1 MAPNETE
8 AIRIGGLCLCVSLF
22 QCATLK
28 RYVIQIQKV
37 QKILLLVRTHLTFR
51 VMIVGGIL
59 LSFGMYL
66 LIFAP
71 RTIVF
76 SYSGDNCVGQLT
88 LLPRLL
94 NADKGRSYQLRVTDT
109 IDIAGY
115 PVVGRK
121 VCVAPSTSPKE
132 GKVNVGIAP
141 FGWIVARKTFTI
153 ETPRAPLVSVAS
165 LAESIPATKSLKIPI
180 SSQDTVFDYNLVA
193 GTTRTTCSSSTHVLE
208 CDIAQMKLIQ
218 GQIYTLKIERQF
230 QEQRE
235 VVAQKEIKVLEA
247 VRVTHSSVQA
257 DQILYDKPTTFT
269 IQVDKALVS
278 ANASLERLDGEV
290 AHEEL
295 STVSVTGT
303 DITVKPKSELARD
316 IAYRLTLTQAEAV
329 DGSVTSAAYTIT
341 FHLSGGPKVSSINIG
356 SYGYDQGNGIV
367 IQFDQAIGAGQ
378 DIARFVHV
386 SGAGA
391 ASVVSSGSR
400 VTVRPNAM
408 GRCVDFSIT
417 VDKGLVSEYGITSTV
432 GWSFASRMRCGT
444 VSTIGYSVQNRPI
457 NAYYFG
463 DGATTMLFAGAIH
476 GNEISSK
483 YLMDALVSYL
493 EEHVREIPSDRR
505 VVVVPMIN
513 PDGVAAG
520 TRYNAHNVNLNRN
533 FATTNWVSDTVV
545 SGGSVEQG
553 AGGSSSLSE
562 PEASALVALT
572 QSLQPR
578 LVVTYHSQGSLI
590 NSNDVGIAATL
601 GPQYATMT
609 RYKFVSSEATTG
621 TFGFE
626 MTGTYE
632 DWLAERS
639 TPAILI
645 ELPTNTGRFFT
656 QHTAAIWTMIRG

>member
-1 MAPNETE
+1 MRSYP
-8 AIRIGGLCLCVSLF
+8 IRWGLIAL
-22 QCATLK
+22 A
-28 RYVIQIQKV
+28 VITPIAAY
-37 QKILLLVRTHLTFR
+37 
-51 VMIVGGIL
+51 M
-59 LSFGMYL
+59 
-66 LIFAP
+66 LIFSP
-71 RTIVF
+71 RAIVF
-76 SYSGDNCVGQLT
+76 SYAGDNCVTQLS
-88 LLPRLL
+88 LLPTTLHFATNDRYKVTLKDEVRIG
-94 NADKGRSYQLRVTDT
+94 NFPIATRSLCVT
-109 IDIAGY
+109 A
-115 PVVGRK
+115 K
-121 VCVAPSTSPKE
+121 LAPSKDAVHINVSP
-132 GKVNVGIAP
+132 A
-141 FGWIVARKTFTI
+141 GWLLARKTYVIKAEDRPKVSLASLQVPISATKPVKL
-153 ETPRAPLVSVAS
+153 TLSAPDYLSTYVLSTNTAQSTCRSDEKVLNCNTANLELQQGTTQEVSLKRYFVGKLVDVISKDQVEVLSAVSV
-165 LAESIPATKSLKIPI
+165 K
-180 SSQDTVFDYNLVA
+180 D
-193 GTTRTTCSSSTHVLE
+193 
-208 CDIAQMKLIQ
+208 
-218 GQIYTLKIERQF
+218 
-230 QEQRE
+230 
-235 VVAQKEIKVLEA
+235 
-247 VRVTHSSVQA
+247 SSVKNNQTV
-257 DQILYDKPTTFT
+257 YDKPSIFT
-269 IQVDKALVS
+269 IRVDKALVG
-278 ANASLERLDGEV
+278 AVASLERLDGEL

-295 STVSVTGT
+295 STVSVAGAE
-303 DITVKPKSELARD
+303 ITIKPTSELARD
-316 IAYRLTLTQAEAV
+316 TAYRLTLMQAEAV
-329 DGSVTSAAYTIT
+329 DGSVTSAAYPIT
-341 FHLSGGPKVSSINIG
+341 FHLSGGPKVSSTNIG
-356 SYGYDQGNGIV
+356 SYGYDQGSGIV
-367 IQFDQAIGAGQ
+367 IQFDQAIGASQ
-378 DIARFVHV
+378 DITRFVHV
-386 SGAGA
+386 SGVGA

-432 GWSFASRMRCGT
+432 GWNFASRTRCGT

-463 DGATTMLFAGAIH
+463 EGTTTMLFTGAIH

-505 VVVVPMIN
+505 VVVVPMVN

-545 SGGSVEQG
+545 SGGTVEQG

>member
-1 MAPNETE
+1 M
-8 AIRIGGLCLCVSLF
+8 
-22 QCATLK
+22 K
-28 RYVIQIQKV
+28 
-37 QKILLLVRTHLTFR
+37 KILLFIRAHLTFR

-59 LSFGMYL
+59 LSLGAYL
-66 LIFAP
+66 IIFAP

-88 LLPRLL
+88 MFPRLL
-94 NADKGRSYQLRVTDT
+94 NADKGRNYQLRVVDT

-115 PVVGRK
+115 PIVGRK
-121 VCVAPSTSPKE
+121 VCIAPSTSPKE

-141 FGWIVARKTFTI
+141 FGWIIARKTFVV
-153 ETPRAPLVSVAS
+153 ETPRAPLVSIAS
-165 LAESIPATKSLKIPI
+165 LAGSIPATRSLKIPI
-180 SSQDTVFDYNLVA
+180 SSLDTVFDYSLIA
-193 GTTRTTCSSSTHVLE
+193 GAARTTCSSSAHAIE
-208 CDIAQMKLIQ
+208 CDIAQMKLTQ
-218 GQIYTLKIERQF
+218 GQTYTLKVERQF
-230 QEQRE
+230 HEQRE

-247 VRVTHSSVQA
+247 VRVTRTSVQPE
-257 DQILYDKPTTFT
+257 QIIYDKPAAFT
-269 IQVDKALVS
+269 IQVDKALVG
-278 ANASLERLDGEV
+278 AKVSLERLDGESV
-290 AHEEL
+290 HDES
-295 STVSVTGT
+295 STVSVVDTE
-303 DITVKPKSELARD
+303 ITVKPANELARD
-316 IAYRLTLTQAEAV
+316 MAYRLTLTQAEAV
-329 DGSVTSAAYTIT
+329 DGSVTSEAYPVT
-341 FHLSGGPKVSSINIG
+341 FHLSGGPKVASTNIG
-356 SYGYDQGNGIV
+356 SYGFDQGSAIT

-391 ASVVSSGSR
+391 ASIVNSGSK
-400 VTVRPNAM
+400 VTVRPNVM
-408 GRCVDFSIT
+408 GRCADFSIT
-417 VDKGLVSEYGITSTV
+417 VDKGLVSAYGVTSTG
-432 GWSFASRMRCGT
+432 GWSFASRTRCST
-444 VSTIGYSVQNRPI
+444 MSTIGYSVQNRPI

-463 DGATTMLFAGAIH
+463 DGATTMLFTGAIH

-493 EEHVREIPSDRR
+493 EEHAREIPSDRR
-505 VVVVPMIN
+505 VVIVPMVN

-553 AGGSSSLSE
+553 AGGSSALSE
-562 PEASALVALT
+562 PESAALT
-572 QSLQPR
+572 TFTQNLQPR

-601 GPQYATMT
+601 GPQYAAMT
-609 RYKFVSSEATTG
+609 KYKFVSSDATTG
-621 TFGFE
+621 AFGFE

-645 ELPTNTGRFFT
+645 ELPTNTGRYFT

>member
-1 MAPNETE
+1 M
-8 AIRIGGLCLCVSLF
+8 
-22 QCATLK
+22 K
-28 RYVIQIQKV
+28 
-37 QKILLLVRTHLTFR
+37 KILLFIRAHLTFR

-59 LSFGMYL
+59 LSLGAYL
-66 LIFAP
+66 IIFAP

-88 LLPRLL
+88 LFPRLL
-94 NADKGRSYQLRVTDT
+94 NADKGRNYQLRVVDT

-115 PVVGRK
+115 PIVGRK
-121 VCVAPSTSPKE
+121 VCIAPSTSPKE

-141 FGWIVARKTFTI
+141 FGWIIARKTFVV
-153 ETPRAPLVSVAS
+153 ETPRAPLVSIAS
-165 LAESIPATKSLKIPI
+165 LAGSIPATRSLKIPI
-180 SSQDTVFDYNLVA
+180 SSLDTVFDYSLIA
-193 GTTRTTCSSSTHVLE
+193 GAARTTCSSSAHAIE
-208 CDIAQMKLIQ
+208 CDIAQMKLTQ
-218 GQIYTLKIERQF
+218 GQTYTLKVERQF
-230 QEQRE
+230 HEQRE

-247 VRVTHSSVQA
+247 VRVTRTSVQPE
-257 DQILYDKPTTFT
+257 QIIYDKPAAFT
-269 IQVDKALVS
+269 IQVDKALVG
-278 ANASLERLDGEV
+278 AKVSLERLDGESV
-290 AHEEL
+290 HDES
-295 STVSVTGT
+295 STVSVVDTE
-303 DITVKPKSELARD
+303 ITVKPANELARD
-316 IAYRLTLTQAEAV
+316 MAYRLTLTQAEAV
-329 DGSVTSAAYTIT
+329 DGSVTSEAYPVT
-341 FHLSGGPKVSSINIG
+341 FHLSGGPKVASTNIG
-356 SYGYDQGNGIV
+356 SYGFDQGSTIT

-391 ASVVSSGSR
+391 ASIVNSGSK
-400 VTVRPNAM
+400 VTVRPNVM
-408 GRCVDFSIT
+408 GRCADFSIT
-417 VDKGLVSEYGITSTV
+417 VDKGLVSAYGVTSTG
-432 GWSFASRMRCGT
+432 GWSFASRTRCST
-444 VSTIGYSVQNRPI
+444 MSTIGHSVQNRPI

-463 DGATTMLFAGAIH
+463 DGATTMLFTGAIH

-493 EEHVREIPSDRR
+493 EEHAREIPSDRR
-505 VVVVPMIN
+505 VVIVPMVN

-553 AGGSSSLSE
+553 AGGSSALSE
-562 PEASALVALT
+562 PESAALT
-572 QSLQPR
+572 TFTQNLQPR

-601 GPQYATMT
+601 GPQYAAMT
-609 RYKFVSSEATTG
+609 KYKFVSSDATTG
-621 TFGFE
+621 AFGFE

-645 ELPTNTGRFFT
+645 ELPTNTGRYFT

>member
-1 MAPNETE
+1 
-8 AIRIGGLCLCVSLF
+8 V
-22 QCATLK
+22 K
-28 RYVIQIQKV
+28 
-37 QKILLLVRTHLTFR
+37 KILLFIRAHLTFR

-59 LSFGMYL
+59 LSLGAYL
-66 LIFAP
+66 IIFAP

-88 LLPRLL
+88 MFPRLL
-94 NADKGRSYQLRVTDT
+94 NADKGRNYQLRVVDT

-115 PVVGRK
+115 PIVGRK
-121 VCVAPSTSPKE
+121 VCIAPSTSPKE

-141 FGWIVARKTFTI
+141 FGWIIARKTFVV
-153 ETPRAPLVSVAS
+153 ETPRAPLVSIAS
-165 LAESIPATKSLKIPI
+165 LAGSIPATRSLKIPI
-180 SSQDTVFDYNLVA
+180 SSLDTVFDYSLIA
-193 GTTRTTCSSSTHVLE
+193 GAARTTCSSSAHAIE
-208 CDIAQMKLIQ
+208 CDIAQMKLTQ
-218 GQIYTLKIERQF
+218 GQTYTLKVERQF
-230 QEQRE
+230 HEQRE

-247 VRVTHSSVQA
+247 VRVTRTSVQPE
-257 DQILYDKPTTFT
+257 QIIYDKPAAFT
-269 IQVDKALVS
+269 IQVDKALVG
-278 ANASLERLDGEV
+278 AKVSLERLDGESV
-290 AHEEL
+290 HDES
-295 STVSVTGT
+295 STVSVVDTE
-303 DITVKPKSELARD
+303 ITVKPANELARD
-316 IAYRLTLTQAEAV
+316 MAYRLTLTQAEAV
-329 DGSVTSAAYTIT
+329 DGSVTSEAYPVT
-341 FHLSGGPKVSSINIG
+341 FHLSGGPKVASTNIG
-356 SYGYDQGNGIV
+356 SYGFDQGSTIT

-391 ASVVSSGSR
+391 ASIVNSGSK
-400 VTVRPNAM
+400 VTVRPNVM
-408 GRCVDFSIT
+408 GRCADFSIT
-417 VDKGLVSEYGITSTV
+417 VDKGLVSAYGVTSTG
-432 GWSFASRMRCGT
+432 GWSFASRTRCST
-444 VSTIGYSVQNRPI
+444 MSTIGHSVQNRPI

-463 DGATTMLFAGAIH
+463 DGATTMLFTGAIH

-493 EEHVREIPSDRR
+493 EEHAREIPSDRR
-505 VVVVPMIN
+505 VVIVPMVN

-553 AGGSSSLSE
+553 AGGSSALSE
-562 PEASALVALT
+562 PESAALT
-572 QSLQPR
+572 TFTQNLQPR

-601 GPQYATMT
+601 GPQYAAMT
-609 RYKFVSSEATTG
+609 KYKFVSSDATTG
-621 TFGFE
+621 AFGFE

-645 ELPTNTGRFFT
+645 ELPTNTGRYFT

>member
-1 MAPNETE
+1 
-8 AIRIGGLCLCVSLF
+8 V
-22 QCATLK
+22 K
-28 RYVIQIQKV
+28 
-37 QKILLLVRTHLTFR
+37 KILLFIRAHLTFR

-59 LSFGMYL
+59 LSLGAYL
-66 LIFAP
+66 IIFAP

-88 LLPRLL
+88 LFPRLL
-94 NADKGRSYQLRVTDT
+94 NADKGRNYQLRVVDT

-115 PVVGRK
+115 PIVGRK
-121 VCVAPSTSPKE
+121 VCIAPSTSPKE

-141 FGWIVARKTFTI
+141 FGWIIARKTFVV
-153 ETPRAPLVSVAS
+153 ETPRAPLVSIAS
-165 LAESIPATKSLKIPI
+165 LAGSIPATRSLKIPI
-180 SSQDTVFDYNLVA
+180 SSLDTVFDYSLIA
-193 GTTRTTCSSSTHVLE
+193 GAARTTCSSSAHAIE
-208 CDIAQMKLIQ
+208 CDIAQMKLTQ
-218 GQIYTLKIERQF
+218 GQTYTLKVERQF
-230 QEQRE
+230 HEQRE

-247 VRVTHSSVQA
+247 VRVTRTSVQPE
-257 DQILYDKPTTFT
+257 QIIYDKPAAFT
-269 IQVDKALVS
+269 IQVDKALVG
-278 ANASLERLDGEV
+278 AKVSLERLDGESV
-290 AHEEL
+290 HDES
-295 STVSVTGT
+295 STVSVVDTE
-303 DITVKPKSELARD
+303 ITVKPANELARD
-316 IAYRLTLTQAEAV
+316 MAYRLTLTQAEAV
-329 DGSVTSAAYTIT
+329 DGSVTSEAYPVT
-341 FHLSGGPKVSSINIG
+341 FHLSGGPKVASTNIG
-356 SYGYDQGNGIV
+356 SYGFDQGSTIT

-391 ASVVSSGSR
+391 ASIVNSGSK
-400 VTVRPNAM
+400 VTVRPNVM
-408 GRCVDFSIT
+408 GRCADFSIT
-417 VDKGLVSEYGITSTV
+417 VDKGLVSAYGVTSTG
-432 GWSFASRMRCGT
+432 GWSFASRTRCST
-444 VSTIGYSVQNRPI
+444 MSTIGYSVQNRPI

-463 DGATTMLFAGAIH
+463 DGATTMLFTGAIH

-493 EEHVREIPSDRR
+493 EEHAREIPSDRR
-505 VVVVPMIN
+505 VVIVPMVN

-553 AGGSSSLSE
+553 AGGSSALSE
-562 PEASALVALT
+562 PESAALT
-572 QSLQPR
+572 TFTQNLQPR

-601 GPQYATMT
+601 GPQYAAMT
-609 RYKFVSSEATTG
+609 KYKFVSSDATTG
-621 TFGFE
+621 AFGFE

-645 ELPTNTGRFFT
+645 ELPTNTGRYFT

>member
-1 MAPNETE
+1 
-8 AIRIGGLCLCVSLF
+8 V
-22 QCATLK
+22 K
-28 RYVIQIQKV
+28 
-37 QKILLLVRTHLTFR
+37 KILLFIRAHLTFR

-59 LSFGMYL
+59 LSLGAYL
-66 LIFAP
+66 IIFAP

-88 LLPRLL
+88 MFPRLL
-94 NADKGRSYQLRVTDT
+94 NADKGRNYQLRVVDT

-115 PVVGRK
+115 PIVGRK
-121 VCVAPSTSPKE
+121 VCIAPSTSPKE

-141 FGWIVARKTFTI
+141 FGWIIARKTFVV
-153 ETPRAPLVSVAS
+153 ETPRAPLVSIAS
-165 LAESIPATKSLKIPI
+165 LAGSIPATRSLKIPI
-180 SSQDTVFDYNLVA
+180 SSLDTVFDYSLIA
-193 GTTRTTCSSSTHVLE
+193 GAARTTCSSSAHAIE
-208 CDIAQMKLIQ
+208 CDIAQMKLTQ
-218 GQIYTLKIERQF
+218 GQTYTLKVERQF
-230 QEQRE
+230 HEQRE

-247 VRVTHSSVQA
+247 VRVTRTSVQPE
-257 DQILYDKPTTFT
+257 QIIYDKPAAFT
-269 IQVDKALVS
+269 IQVDKALVG
-278 ANASLERLDGEV
+278 AKVSLERLDGESV
-290 AHEEL
+290 HDES
-295 STVSVTGT
+295 STVSVVDTE
-303 DITVKPKSELARD
+303 ITVKPANELARD
-316 IAYRLTLTQAEAV
+316 MAYRLTLTQAEAV
-329 DGSVTSAAYTIT
+329 DGSVTSEAYPVT
-341 FHLSGGPKVSSINIG
+341 FHLSGGPKVASTNIG
-356 SYGYDQGNGIV
+356 SYGFDQGSTIT

-391 ASVVSSGSR
+391 ASIVNSGSK
-400 VTVRPNAM
+400 VTVRPNVM
-408 GRCVDFSIT
+408 GRCADFSIT
-417 VDKGLVSEYGITSTV
+417 VDKGLVSAYGVTSTG
-432 GWSFASRMRCGT
+432 GWSFASRTRCST
-444 VSTIGYSVQNRPI
+444 MSTIGYSVQNRPI

-463 DGATTMLFAGAIH
+463 DGATTMLFTGAIH

-493 EEHVREIPSDRR
+493 EEHAREIPSDRR
-505 VVVVPMIN
+505 VVIVPMVN

-553 AGGSSSLSE
+553 AGGSSALSE
-562 PEASALVALT
+562 PESAALT
-572 QSLQPR
+572 TFTQNLQPR

-601 GPQYATMT
+601 GPQYAAMT
-609 RYKFVSSEATTG
+609 KYKFVSSDATTG
-621 TFGFE
+621 AFGFE

-645 ELPTNTGRFFT
+645 ELPTNTGRYFT

>member
-1 MAPNETE
+1 M
-8 AIRIGGLCLCVSLF
+8 SLF
-22 QCATLK
+22 QCDTLK
-28 RYVIQIQKV
+28 VRVIQIQKV
-37 QKILLLVRTHLTFR
+37 QQILLFIRTHLTFR
-51 VMIVGGIL
+51 VMLVGGGL
-59 LSFGMYL
+59 LSFGLYL
-66 LIFAP
+66 IIFAP

-76 SYSGDNCVGQLT
+76 SYSGENCVGQLT

-94 NADKGRSYQLRVTDT
+94 DADKGRNYQLRVADT

-115 PVVGRK
+115 PIAGRK
-121 VCVAPSTSPKE
+121 VCVTPSTSPKE
-132 GKVNVGIAP
+132 GKVNVGTAP
-141 FGWIVARKTFTI
+141 FGWIIARKTFVI

-165 LAESIPATKSLKIPI
+165 LAESIPATRSLKIPI

-193 GTTRTTCSSSTHVLE
+193 GTTRTTCSSLTHILE
-208 CDIAQMKLIQ
+208 CDITQMKLIQ
-218 GQIYTLKIERQF
+218 GQTYTLKVERQF

-247 VRVTHSSVQA
+247 VRVTRSSVQS
-257 DQILYDKPTTFT
+257 DQVVYDKPTSFT
-269 IQVDKALVS
+269 IQVDKALVG
-278 ANASLERLDGEV
+278 AVASLERIDGES
-290 AHEEL
+290 AHKES
-295 STVSVTGT
+295 STVNVAGAE
-303 DITVKPKSELARD
+303 ITIKPTSELARD
-316 IAYRLTLTQAEAV
+316 MSYRLTLTQAEAV
-329 DGSVTSAAYTIT
+329 DGSITSAAYPIT
-341 FHLSGGPKVSSINIG
+341 FHLSGGPKVTSTSIG
-356 SYGYDQGNGIV
+356 SYGYDQGGGIA

-378 DIARFVHV
+378 DVTRFVHV

-417 VDKGLVSEYGITSTV
+417 VDKGLVSEYGVTSTV
-432 GWSFASRMRCGT
+432 DWSFSSRTRCST

-463 DGATTMLFAGAIH
+463 EGTTTVLFTGAIH

-505 VVVVPMIN
+505 VVVVPVVN

-545 SGGSVEQG
+545 SGGAVEQG
-553 AGGSSSLSE
+553 AGGSSSSSE
-562 PEASALVALT
+562 PETSALAALT

-632 DWLAERS
+632 DWLAERL

-645 ELPTNTGRFFT
+645 ELPTNTGRFFA
-656 QHTAAIWTMIRG
+656 QHTAAIWTMIKG

>member
-1 MAPNETE
+1 M
-8 AIRIGGLCLCVSLF
+8 
-22 QCATLK
+22 K
-28 RYVIQIQKV
+28 
-37 QKILLLVRTHLTFR
+37 KILLFIRAHLTFR

-59 LSFGMYL
+59 LSLGAYL
-66 LIFAP
+66 IIFAP

-88 LLPRLL
+88 LFPRLL
-94 NADKGRSYQLRVTDT
+94 NADKGRNYQLRVVDT

-115 PVVGRK
+115 PIVGRK
-121 VCVAPSTSPKE
+121 VCIAPSTSPKE

-141 FGWIVARKTFTI
+141 FGWIIARKTFVV
-153 ETPRAPLVSVAS
+153 ETPRAPLVSIAS
-165 LAESIPATKSLKIPI
+165 LAGSIPATRSLKIPI
-180 SSQDTVFDYNLVA
+180 SSLDTVFDYSLIA
-193 GTTRTTCSSSTHVLE
+193 GAARTTCSSSAHAIE
-208 CDIAQMKLIQ
+208 CDIAQMKLTQ
-218 GQIYTLKIERQF
+218 GQTYTLKVERQF
-230 QEQRE
+230 HEQRE

-247 VRVTHSSVQA
+247 VRVTRTSVQPE
-257 DQILYDKPTTFT
+257 QIIYDKPAAFT
-269 IQVDKALVS
+269 IQVDKALVG
-278 ANASLERLDGEV
+278 AKVSLERLDGESV
-290 AHEEL
+290 HDES
-295 STVSVTGT
+295 STVSVVDTE
-303 DITVKPKSELARD
+303 ITVKPANELARD
-316 IAYRLTLTQAEAV
+316 MAYRLTLTQAEAV
-329 DGSVTSAAYTIT
+329 DGSVTSEAYPVT
-341 FHLSGGPKVSSINIG
+341 FHLSGGPKVASTNIG
-356 SYGYDQGNGIV
+356 SYGFDQGSTIT

-391 ASVVSSGSR
+391 ASIVNSGSK
-400 VTVRPNAM
+400 VTVRPNVM
-408 GRCVDFSIT
+408 GRCADFSIT
-417 VDKGLVSEYGITSTV
+417 VDKGLVSAYGVTSTG
-432 GWSFASRMRCGT
+432 GWSFASRTRCST
-444 VSTIGYSVQNRPI
+444 MSTIGYSVQNRPI

-463 DGATTMLFAGAIH
+463 DGATTMLFTGAIH

-493 EEHVREIPSDRR
+493 EEHAREIPSDRR
-505 VVVVPMIN
+505 VVIVPMVN

-553 AGGSSSLSE
+553 AGGSSALSE
-562 PEASALVALT
+562 PESAALT
-572 QSLQPR
+572 TFTQNLQPR

-601 GPQYATMT
+601 GPQYAAMT
-609 RYKFVSSEATTG
+609 KYKFVSSDATTG
-621 TFGFE
+621 AFGFE

-645 ELPTNTGRFFT
+645 ELPTNTGRYFT

>member
-1 MAPNETE
+1 M
-8 AIRIGGLCLCVSLF
+8 
-22 QCATLK
+22 K
-28 RYVIQIQKV
+28 
-37 QKILLLVRTHLTFR
+37 KILLFIRAHLTFR

-59 LSFGMYL
+59 LSLGAYL
-66 LIFAP
+66 IIFAP

-88 LLPRLL
+88 LFPRLL
-94 NADKGRSYQLRVTDT
+94 NADKGRNYQLRVVDT

-115 PVVGRK
+115 PIVGRK
-121 VCVAPSTSPKE
+121 VCIAPSTSPKE

-141 FGWIVARKTFTI
+141 FGWIIARKTFVV
-153 ETPRAPLVSVAS
+153 ETPRAPLVSIAS
-165 LAESIPATKSLKIPI
+165 LAGSIPATRSLKIPI
-180 SSQDTVFDYNLVA
+180 SSLDTVFDYSLIA
-193 GTTRTTCSSSTHVLE
+193 GAARTTCSSSAHAIE
-208 CDIAQMKLIQ
+208 CDIAQMKLTQ
-218 GQIYTLKIERQF
+218 GQTYTLKVERQF
-230 QEQRE
+230 HEQRE

-247 VRVTHSSVQA
+247 VRVTRTSVQPE
-257 DQILYDKPTTFT
+257 QIIYDKPAAFT
-269 IQVDKALVS
+269 IQVDKALVG
-278 ANASLERLDGEV
+278 AKVSLERLDGESV
-290 AHEEL
+290 HDES
-295 STVSVTGT
+295 STVSVVDTE
-303 DITVKPKSELARD
+303 ITVKPANELARD
-316 IAYRLTLTQAEAV
+316 MAYRLTLTQAEAV
-329 DGSVTSAAYTIT
+329 DGSVTSEAYPVT
-341 FHLSGGPKVSSINIG
+341 FHLSGGPKVASTNIG
-356 SYGYDQGNGIV
+356 SYGFDQGSTIT

-391 ASVVSSGSR
+391 ASIVNSGSK
-400 VTVRPNAM
+400 VTVRPNVM
-408 GRCVDFSIT
+408 GRCADFSIT
-417 VDKGLVSEYGITSTV
+417 VDKGLVSAYGVTSTG
-432 GWSFASRMRCGT
+432 GWSFASRTRCST
-444 VSTIGYSVQNRPI
+444 MSTIGHSVQNRPI

-463 DGATTMLFAGAIH
+463 DGATTMLFTGAIH

-493 EEHVREIPSDRR
+493 EEHAREIPSDRR
-505 VVVVPMIN
+505 VVIVPMVN
-513 PDGVAAG
+513 PDGVVAG

-553 AGGSSSLSE
+553 AGGSSALSE
-562 PEASALVALT
+562 PESAALT
-572 QSLQPR
+572 TFTQNLQPR

-601 GPQYATMT
+601 GPQYAAMT
-609 RYKFVSSEATTG
+609 KYKFVSSDATTG
-621 TFGFE
+621 AFGFE

-645 ELPTNTGRFFT
+645 ELPTNTGRYFT

>member
-1 MAPNETE
+1 M
-8 AIRIGGLCLCVSLF
+8 
-22 QCATLK
+22 K
-28 RYVIQIQKV
+28 
-37 QKILLLVRTHLTFR
+37 KILLFIRAHLTFR

-59 LSFGMYL
+59 LSLGAYL
-66 LIFAP
+66 IIFAP

-88 LLPRLL
+88 MFPRLL
-94 NADKGRSYQLRVTDT
+94 NADKGRNYQLRVVDT

-115 PVVGRK
+115 PIVGRK
-121 VCVAPSTSPKE
+121 VCIAPSTSPKE

-141 FGWIVARKTFTI
+141 FGWIIARKTFVV
-153 ETPRAPLVSVAS
+153 ETPRAPLVSIAS
-165 LAESIPATKSLKIPI
+165 LAGSIPATRSLKIPI
-180 SSQDTVFDYNLVA
+180 SSLDTVFDYSLIA
-193 GTTRTTCSSSTHVLE
+193 GAARTTCSSSAHAIE
-208 CDIAQMKLIQ
+208 CDIAQMKLTQ
-218 GQIYTLKIERQF
+218 GQTYTLKVERQF
-230 QEQRE
+230 HEQRE

-247 VRVTHSSVQA
+247 VRVTRTSVQPE
-257 DQILYDKPTTFT
+257 QIIYDKPAAFT
-269 IQVDKALVS
+269 IQVDKALVG
-278 ANASLERLDGEV
+278 AKVSLERLDGESV
-290 AHEEL
+290 HDES
-295 STVSVTGT
+295 STVSVVDTE
-303 DITVKPKSELARD
+303 ITVKPANELARD
-316 IAYRLTLTQAEAV
+316 MAYRLTLTQAEAV
-329 DGSVTSAAYTIT
+329 DGSVTSEAYPVT
-341 FHLSGGPKVSSINIG
+341 FHLSGGPKVASTNIG
-356 SYGYDQGNGIV
+356 SYGFDQGSTIT

-391 ASVVSSGSR
+391 ASIVNSGSK
-400 VTVRPNAM
+400 VTVRPNVM
-408 GRCVDFSIT
+408 GRCADFSIT
-417 VDKGLVSEYGITSTV
+417 VDKGLVSAYGVTSTG
-432 GWSFASRMRCGT
+432 GWSFASRTRCST
-444 VSTIGYSVQNRPI
+444 MSTIGHSVQNRPI

-463 DGATTMLFAGAIH
+463 DGATTMLFTGAIH

-493 EEHVREIPSDRR
+493 EEHAREIPSDRR
-505 VVVVPMIN
+505 VVIVPMVN

-553 AGGSSSLSE
+553 AGGSSALSE
-562 PEASALVALT
+562 PESAALT
-572 QSLQPR
+572 TFTQNLQPR

-601 GPQYATMT
+601 GPQYAAMT
-609 RYKFVSSEATTG
+609 KYKFVSSDATTG
-621 TFGFE
+621 AFGFE

-645 ELPTNTGRFFT
+645 ELPTNTGRYFT

>member
-1 MAPNETE
+1 
-8 AIRIGGLCLCVSLF
+8 V
-22 QCATLK
+22 K
-28 RYVIQIQKV
+28 
-37 QKILLLVRTHLTFR
+37 KILLFIRAHLTFR

-59 LSFGMYL
+59 LSLGAYL
-66 LIFAP
+66 IIFAP

-88 LLPRLL
+88 LFPRLL
-94 NADKGRSYQLRVTDT
+94 NADKGRNYQLRVVDT

-115 PVVGRK
+115 PIVGRK
-121 VCVAPSTSPKE
+121 VCIAPSTSPKE

-141 FGWIVARKTFTI
+141 FGWIIARKTFVV
-153 ETPRAPLVSVAS
+153 ETPRAPLVSIAS
-165 LAESIPATKSLKIPI
+165 LAGSIPATRSLKIPI
-180 SSQDTVFDYNLVA
+180 SSLDTVFDYSLIA
-193 GTTRTTCSSSTHVLE
+193 GAARTTCSSSAHAIE
-208 CDIAQMKLIQ
+208 CDIAQMKLTQ
-218 GQIYTLKIERQF
+218 GQTYTLKVERQF
-230 QEQRE
+230 HEQRE

-247 VRVTHSSVQA
+247 VRVTRTSVQPE
-257 DQILYDKPTTFT
+257 QIIYDKPAAFT
-269 IQVDKALVS
+269 IQVDKALVG
-278 ANASLERLDGEV
+278 AKVSLERLDGESV
-290 AHEEL
+290 HDES
-295 STVSVTGT
+295 STVSVVDTE
-303 DITVKPKSELARD
+303 ITVKPANELARD
-316 IAYRLTLTQAEAV
+316 MAYRLTLTQAEAV
-329 DGSVTSAAYTIT
+329 DGSVTSEAYPVT
-341 FHLSGGPKVSSINIG
+341 FHLSGGPKVASTNIG
-356 SYGYDQGNGIV
+356 SYGFDQGSTIT

-391 ASVVSSGSR
+391 ASIVNSGSK
-400 VTVRPNAM
+400 VTVRPNVM
-408 GRCVDFSIT
+408 GRCADFSIT
-417 VDKGLVSEYGITSTV
+417 VDKGLVSAYGVTSTG
-432 GWSFASRMRCGT
+432 GWSFASRTRCST
-444 VSTIGYSVQNRPI
+444 MSTIGHSVQNRPI

-463 DGATTMLFAGAIH
+463 DGATTMLFTGAIH

-493 EEHVREIPSDRR
+493 EEHAREIPSDRR
-505 VVVVPMIN
+505 VVIVPMVN

-553 AGGSSSLSE
+553 AGGSSALSE
-562 PEASALVALT
+562 PESAALT
-572 QSLQPR
+572 TFTQNLQPR

-601 GPQYATMT
+601 GPQYAAMT
-609 RYKFVSSEATTG
+609 KYKFVSSDATTG
-621 TFGFE
+621 AFGFE

-645 ELPTNTGRFFT
+645 ELPTNTGRYFT